1 MIVGAQKCGTT
12 ALAHFLA
19 QHPAIAMA
27 APKEAHLFDA
37 PDYSPA
43 WTPAEIDARYAPS
56 FAHAGGEPLRGEA
69 TPIYL
74 FLPGIA
80 RELRRYNP
88 DLKLIVLVR
97 DPVERAISHYY
108 MERNRGRERQ
118 PLWLALLGEPF
129 RLRRRDPA
137 RRDAALRVHSY
148 RRRGL
153 YSLQLRNLYRSFD
166 PRRVLV
172 VRAEDLLR
180 RHDAVLRRVF
190 AFLGVADGVRIAPEI
205 VYATD
210 RGGRRHRLA
219 SWLLRLS
226 YLAERRR
233 WRALRGGGH
242 AHCLHQARN
251 VHGHPPHGNM

>member
-43 WTPAEIDARYAPS
+43 WTPAEIDARYERF
-56 FAHAGGEPLRGEA
+56 FAHAGGERLRGEA

-88 DLKLIVLVR
+88 DLKLVVLVR
-97 DPVERAISHYY
+97 DPVERAVSHYY
-108 MERNRGRERQ
+108 MERNRGRERR

-153 YSLQLRNLYRSFD
+153 YSLQLRNLYRCFD

-172 VRAEDLLR
+172 VRAEDLRR

-190 AFLGVADGVRIAPEI
+190 AFLGVDDGVRIAPEV
-205 VYATD
+205 VYPTD
-210 RGGRRHRLA
+210 RGGRRHRVA

-233 WRALRGGGH
+233 WRALPGAAGMPGPDATRP
-242 AHCLHQARN
+242 AH
-251 VHGHPPHGNM
+251 VKM

>member
-43 WTPAEIDARYAPS
+43 WTPAEIDARYERF
-56 FAHAGGEPLRGEA
+56 FAHAGGERLRGEA

-88 DLKLIVLVR
+88 DLKLLVLVR
-97 DPVERAISHYY
+97 DPVERAVSHYY

-153 YSLQLRNLYRSFD
+153 YSLQLRNLYRCFD

-190 AFLGVADGVRIAPEI
+190 AFLGVDEGVRIAPEI

-210 RGGRRHRLA
+210 RGDRRHRVA

-226 YLAERRR
+226 YVAERRR
-233 WRALRGGGH
+233 WRALPGAPG
-242 AHCLHQARN
+242 APAAP
-251 VHGHPPHGNM
+251 PPHVNM

>member
-27 APKEAHLFDA
+27 SPKEAHLFDA
-37 PDYSPA
+37 PDYSPD
-43 WTPAEIDARYAPS
+43 WTPAAIDARYERF
-56 FAHAGGEPLRGEA
+56 FARDAGSALRGEA

-80 RELRRYNP
+80 GELQRYNP
-88 DLKLIVLVR
+88 HLKLIVLVR
-97 DPVERAISHYY
+97 DPVERALSHYY
-108 MERNRGRERQ
+108 MERNRERERR
-118 PLWLALLGEPF
+118 PLWLALLAEPF

-137 RRDAALRVHSY
+137 RRDAALRIHSY

-153 YSLQLRNLYRSFD
+153 YSLQLRNLYRHFD
-166 PRRVLV
+166 ARRVLV
-172 VRAEDLLR
+172 VCAEDLLR

-190 AFLGVADGVRIAPEI
+190 AFLGVPDDVRIAPEI
-205 VYATD
+205 VYPTN
-210 RGGRRHRLA
+210 RGGRRHRVA
-219 SWLLRLS
+219 SWLLRIS

-233 WRALRGGGH
+233 WRALPGGAPTGES
-242 AHCLHQARN
+242 A
-251 VHGHPPHGNM
+251 P